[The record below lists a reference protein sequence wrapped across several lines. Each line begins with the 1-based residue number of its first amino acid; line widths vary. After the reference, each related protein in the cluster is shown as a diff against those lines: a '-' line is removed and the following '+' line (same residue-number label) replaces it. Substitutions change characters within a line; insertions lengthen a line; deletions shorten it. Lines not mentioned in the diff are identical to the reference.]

1 MSAQVGE
8 SNQVLG
14 GDGDK
19 YEVGLKLGGRRKRSS
34 DEESSLVATKSLKAR
49 PPSVPLL
56 LLLKPNDEEEIEAS
70 IKESL
75 ALEDTRPNEINSK
88 LPPELLSAIF
98 RFLPFSD
105 LKNALLVC
113 R

>member
-1 MSAQVGE
+1 MSAQLGE
-8 SNQVLG
+8 TNQVLG
-14 GDGDK
+14 GEGNKD
-19 YEVGLKLGGRRKRSS
+19 EVGGRKRSI
-34 DEESSLVATKSLKAR
+34 DEESSLVATKSLK
-49 PPSVPLL
+49 S
-56 LLLKPNDEEEIEAS
+56 NDDEE
-70 IKESL
+70 IK
-75 ALEDTRPNEINSK
+75 ANINSK

>member
-1 MSAQVGE
+1 MSAQLE
-8 SNQVLG
+8 ETNQVLG
-14 GDGDK
+14 GDDNK
-19 YEVGLKLGGRRKRSS
+19 NEVGGKKRSS
-34 DEESSLVATKSLKAR
+34 DEESSLVATKSLK
-49 PPSVPLL
+49 
-56 LLLKPNDEEEIEAS
+56 PNDEEEIEA
-70 IKESL
+70 
-75 ALEDTRPNEINSK
+75 NINSK